1 MSINDLNSIRKLMII
16 GHGWFI
22 GKIKLDY
29 IGRHSCS
36 GAILDE
42 EDFEIEEGTEIINH
56 QFLSFSNSMQII
68 FKNFDTKKENTFEFR
83 HLKKLGIYRGDL
95 NPEDLLLTN
104 SFEKTPKY
112 SINHWEHDDDEY
124 YYQFQDNWKGIY
136 GEFTFEKG
144 EIFDLDKL
152 EFNIEKLDTG
162 FDFYEWVCKINYIG
176 KSKEEGKINI
186 GQRNKILRI
195 INKPKNNDK
204 VIN

>member
-95 NPEDLLLTN
+95 NPEDLILTN
-104 SFEKTPKY
+104 SFERAKKCT
-112 SINHWEHDDDEY
+112 INHWETDDDEY
-124 YYQFQDNWKGIY
+124 YLEFQDPWKGVY
-136 GEFTFEKG
+136 GEFTFQKG
-144 EIFDLDKL
+144 EIFDFEKF
-152 EFNIEKLDTG
+152 EFNIEK
-162 FDFYEWVCKINYIG
+162 FDAGYHFYEWVCQVSYLG
-176 KSKEEGKINI
+176 KSREEGKINK
-186 GQRNKILRI
+186 GKRKKRLRI
-195 INKPKNNDK
+195 E
-204 VIN
+204 